1 MSQQAVDLRTSVRL
15 VRRHKILVGLVTA
28 LGILAGAGYATTHPP
43 MLTSSALVV
52 LPPPSAQSA
61 AAGGT
66 SNTGP
71 DPYTATQE
79 VIAGSNNVL
88 EGALPHVRPAM
99 TLNALRQEVQVG
111 SLTPYV
117 ISITAKSKVAANA
130 ETTANA
136 VANSYVRYIGA
147 AGSPVG
153 RISAQLLQPATTA
166 SGPTLLK
173 SALVYGVIGAI
184 LGLLIGAIIA
194 VARGRNDKRL
204 RERDE
209 IADSIGVP
217 VLVSLPVSH
226 PSGASGWTELLQRYQ
241 PPAVD
246 AWRLHK
252 VLRDLGLVGLKP
264 SDPGGASGSSL
275 TVISL
280 SSDPRALALGPQ
292 LAAFAASH
300 GIATALVVGPQQDTN
315 VAATMRIAFAAQS
328 PQRPRNLRVAVIDH
342 EYDGPLPDAALTV
355 VVAVVDGQ
363 TPKVADTLPTTRT
376 VLGISAG
383 AATAS
388 QLARVAV
395 SAAAAGR
402 DIAGIL
408 VADPDSADRTTGRVP
423 QLARPGQ
430 PRMPTRMNGIT
441 AEIRK

>member
-1 MSQQAVDLRTSVRL
+1 MDLRTSVRL

-28 LGILAGAGYATTHPP
+28 LGILGGAGYATLHPP
-43 MLTSSALVV
+43 MLTSAALVV

-61 AAGGT
+61 AAAGI

-88 EGALPHVRPAM
+88 AGALPNVRPVM
-99 TLNALRQEVQVG
+99 SLSTLRQEVQIG

-117 ISITAKSKVAANA
+117 ISVTAKSKVAANA

-136 VANSYVRYIGA
+136 VANSYIRYIGA

-173 SALVYGVIGAI
+173 SLLVYAVVGAI

-204 RERDE
+204 RGRDE
-209 IADSIGVP
+209 IADSIGVT

-226 PSGASGWTELLQRYQ
+226 PSDAAGWTELLRRYQ
-241 PPAVD
+241 PTAVD

-252 VLRDLGLVGLKP
+252 ALRDLGLAGAKA
-264 SDPGGASGSSL
+264 SDPGGGSSL
-275 TVISL
+275 TVLSL
-280 SSDPRALALGPQ
+280 SSDSRALALGPQ
-292 LAAFAASH
+292 LAAFAASQ

-315 VAATMRIAFAAQS
+315 VTATMRIACATPS
-328 PQRPRNLRVAVIDH
+328 PHRLPNLKVAVIDH
-342 EYDGPLPDAALTV
+342 EHGDQLPAAALTV

-363 TPKVADTLPTTRT
+363 TPKVADTLPTTTT
-376 VLGISAG
+376 VLGVSAG
-383 AATAS
+383 AATAT

-408 VADPDSADRTTGRVP
+408 VADPDSADQTTGRVP
-423 QLARPGQ
+423 QLARPGH
-430 PRMPTRMNGIT
+430 PRMPTRMNGLT
-441 AEIRK
+441 TEIRKPAG